1 MNIQG
6 LTRLSQDRC
15 YIDLENQTI
24 KKPGLYKTLNYR
36 KPLCHDNTILE
47 TSLRHPIIIHKD
59 GYGPTSL
66 NGCNIDTDSQFRNS
80 RNLTNLRSIHQ
91 LTPRLHSTIPY
102 MGRGWRDI
110 KTESSLLTGNSTF
123 KNRPCNSLSGIR
135 IDRFTP
141 QIPHIENNIQ
151 NIKYIIPEESDK
163 LWVRGGQP
171 SRQFIK

>member
-1 MNIQG
+1 M
-6 LTRLSQDRC
+6 
-15 YIDLENQTI
+15 
-24 KKPGLYKTLNYR
+24 
-36 KPLCHDNTILE
+36 
-47 TSLRHPIIIHKD
+47 
-59 GYGPTSL
+59 
-66 NGCNIDTDSQFRNS
+66 
-80 RNLTNLRSIHQ
+80 TNLRSIHQ
-91 LTPRLHSTIPY
+91 LTPRLHSTSPY